1 MYYFATIFGEIMSQ
15 RILIVEDNK
24 TLAKLISKK
33 IELALDFKVDVAYSL
48 GEAKLFLK
56 MYKYFITLLDI
67 NLPDAPNGEIVD
79 YVLSKDNR
87 VIVLSAN
94 IDKDFRQTILK
105 KNIIDYVNKGGVN
118 DINYII
124 NIITRLQKNENHTV
138 LVVDDSMVFRK
149 QMQNIL
155 ENMFFK
161 VISVA
166 HGEEALNIL
175 NSRTD
180 INLILT
186 DYHMPV
192 MDGLELTYEIR
203 KEHTKNDLAILAVSS
218 NKDNEVN
225 ALFLKTG
232 ANDFITKPFSKEEFS
247 CRINNTIEALEN
259 IQIVTN
265 HANRDYLTGL
275 YNRRYFFDAMSEYEN
290 EIADGGE
297 KFAVAMIDIDHFKQ
311 INDTYGHEIGDKI
324 IVALSEIL
332 RTSTSHRDIV
342 ARFGGE
348 EFCMVLKNINRYSAL
363 DIFERIRQEIE
374 HFSFSIDKENF
385 IKFTISI
392 GAVVHT
398 GEELE
403 ETINNADMMLY
414 KAKNSG
420 RNQVVFE

>member
-1 MYYFATIFGEIMSQ
+1 LYYFATIFGEIMSQ

>member
-1 MYYFATIFGEIMSQ
+1 MSE

-33 IELALDFKVDVAYSL
+33 IETALDFKVDVAYSL

-56 MYKYFITLLDI
+56 TYKYFITLLDI

-79 YVLSKDNR
+79 YTLKKGNHA
-87 VIVLSAN
+87 IVLSAN
-94 IDKDFRQTILK
+94 IDKDFRQKMLQ
-105 KNIIDYVNKGGVN
+105 KNIIDYVNKGGIN

-124 NIITRLQKNENHTV
+124 HTIERLQKNRNHTV

-149 QMQNIL
+149 QMQNLL

-161 VISVA
+161 VITVA
-166 HGEEALNIL
+166 HGEEALGIL
-175 NSRTD
+175 NINNE
-180 INLILT
+180 INLVLT

-203 KEHTKNDLAILAVSS
+203 KDHNKNELAILAVSS

-225 ALFLKTG
+225 AIFLKTG

-275 YNRRYFFDAMSEYEN
+275 YNRRYFFDSMTEYED
-290 EIADGGE
+290 EILDSGE
-297 KFAVAMIDIDHFKQ
+297 KFAVAMIDIDHFKK
-311 INDTYGHEIGDKI
+311 INDTYGHDVGDKVI
-324 IVALSEIL
+324 TSLSEIL
-332 RTSTSHRDIV
+332 RTSTSHRDVV

-348 EFCMVLKNINRYSAL
+348 EFCIVLKNINRYSAL
-363 DIFERIRQEIE
+363 DILERIRQEVE
-374 HFSFSIDKENF
+374 LFSFHVEGDTY

-392 GAVVHT
+392 GALLNSDDT
-398 GEELE
+398 LE
-403 ETINNADMMLY
+403 DTINNADLMLY